1 VQEDQLAQIKA
12 LAYWERK
19 QIKEVMTEALN
30 AYLAGRHVDPL
41 PEHRG

>member
-1 VQEDQLAQIKA
+1 VQEHQLAQIKA

-19 QIKEVMTEALN
+19 QIKEVIAEALS
-30 AYLAGRHVDPL
+30 AYLAGRQVEPL